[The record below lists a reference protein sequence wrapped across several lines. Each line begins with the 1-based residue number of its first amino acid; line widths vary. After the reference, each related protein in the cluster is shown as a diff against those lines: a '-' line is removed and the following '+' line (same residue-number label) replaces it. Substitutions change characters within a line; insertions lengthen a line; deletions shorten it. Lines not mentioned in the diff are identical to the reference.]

1 MNKPNG
7 QDVQEDFIA
16 EGFYKL
22 DENIISH
29 KAPRLTEPPKF
40 AALTDGQKYLR
51 YRKIA
56 ATMNHAA
63 KLITHERNELNK
75 AIQLKEK
82 QLIAM
87 SAQLTANNE
96 MLQSEVARM
105 NEQKQGF
112 HAEVSRLTARIREL
126 EDGALD

>member
-1 MNKPNG
+1 MNNG
-7 QDVQEDFIA
+7 QEDFMA

-40 AALTDGQKYLR
+40 QAKTDGQKYLY

-63 KLITHERNELNK
+63 KLISEERNELNRL
-75 AIQLKEK
+75 IQLKEAT
-82 QLIAM
+82 LISM
-87 SAQLTANNE
+87 DAQLRANNQ
-96 MLQSEVARM
+96 MLQAEVTKM
-105 NEQKQGF
+105 NAQKQAF
-112 HAEVSRLTARIREL
+112 HAEVSRLTARIKEL
-126 EDGALD
+126 EDGAID